1 MGPTTS
7 TDPRDPQPPSL
18 GGGLPFSLEPFT
30 WPFPYLLSQLSRTAQ
45 EDLTEHVSH
54 ASVRECWRTCW
65 GESPASFG
73 LGEHCSSAPRRPL
86 TCPKSRNSG
95 PDSKARNTNA
105 HSKARNSN
113 AHSKA
118 RNTSGKASSSPCG
131 RWGDRVTAAGRKQA
145 LLGVSCPGS

>member
-7 TDPRDPQPPSL
+7 IDPRNPQPPSL
-18 GGGLPFSLEPFT
+18 GSGLPFSLEPFT

-45 EDLTEHVSH
+45 EDLTEHLSH

-73 LGEHCSSAPRRPL
+73 LGEHCCSAPRRPL
-86 TCPKSRNSG
+86 TCPCPKSRNSG
-95 PDSKARNTNA
+95 PDSKARNTNT

-113 AHSKA
+113 THSKA
-118 RNTSGKASSSPCG
+118 RNASGKASSSPCG
-131 RWGDRVTAAGRKQA
+131 RWGG
-145 LLGVSCPGS
+145 